1 VVVDIYI
8 LMSIVRFVLIL
19 PSGIELDKLE
29 TGCISFLS
37 IYIDLKN

>member
-1 VVVDIYI
+1 
-8 LMSIVRFVLIL
+8 VLIF